1 MNAEFSIE
9 VGQLKIQIAQKL
21 HQREILYLIKTG
33 DQIFDSFFINQLI
46 SSGFS
51 GSISVGNTLEEIQSS
66 LSQTIG
72 LDECVLIDI
81 PKITNKIFNFFVQS
95 SSNESIRVGKVIFLV
110 PKQVLPRFLDVNEKN
125 LFFSSCEFLSQL
137 HPIWT
142 KTALFNGLS
151 SLLGDALA
159 TKLAIYFVDSVGIK
173 NEEIGKA
180 LFFAELNRSKLEEFI
195 SKNQMKDESF
205 STWHN
210 FLDTKG
216 TEFITKTTSKV
227 SLDTVQ
233 AFFRSFI
240 YEEGRQSFPIQLS
253 VNELY
258 ASTQLPNEDFDLL
271 IEVATAPEFR
281 ILNEHGT
288 TLGFSIHQYLTDW
301 VDLKGWVSNE
311 EKSYKQFKL
320 FEEIAEEYF
329 KGTGLLLGKERSA
342 QALILKEEIF
352 TTYAWEVKYN
362 LNEELFSSF
371 LLLSQN
377 YQEEQLKTQLKKRAS
392 LLKNSIRISIAVS
405 IAFLLSSF
413 TALLAYLERNSA
425 IIQQEL
431 AIQSKE
437 EADQAR
443 VVAEK
448 ERLEAIQAREN
459 EQSALKVA
467 EDERLVALNAKGQA
481 EIQRIMAFDALI
493 LAKKSEQEA
502 SAAKEVAQQNEKLA
516 NEATITAQVNFE
528 TSERLRNQQEA
539 RSAALEALG
548 YFANENYSQG
558 IELVKTAYQKNL
570 SNGGFPLQS
579 DIFNAL
585 LIGMN
590 TVKAKESELNL
601 DFPAKLMALSP
612 NKEKLAVYTINGELQ
627 IFSTQPKISFQS
639 SIKTGYVK
647 SFEFLSATLLL
658 GTDLLGKLFFIDLS
672 SNILTSIDPLLP
684 LATSKGF
691 FKVVG
696 KDELWIAHLA
706 NGDHSVYQFSAQ
718 EGFIAIKGDET
729 KSAVTNKKPFYWFE
743 GKVFY
748 KANLSDLKPEVVFTS
763 PSFIQSVAWSTIHKR
778 WMLGL
783 ESGQIWSIDPEKV
796 MPSETFSI
804 HATKVSQLISMPYA
818 HETELLISTSFDGGL
833 TILVFDEAIPISAS
847 VSSRIKFQGHRSWI
861 TGFSVDEKLKTAY
874 SIGNDR
880 TLKVWPLEINEL
892 LKN

>member
-1 MNAEFSIE
+1 MDAEFPIE

-21 HQREILYLIKTG
+21 HQRGILYLIKTG
-33 DQIFDSFFINQLI
+33 DQIFDNFFINQLI
-46 SSGFS
+46 SSGFTS
-51 GSISVGNTLEEIQSS
+51 SLSVGNTLEVIQTS
-66 LSQTIG
+66 LSHPIG
-72 LDECVLIDI
+72 LNECVLIEI
-81 PKITNKIFNFFVQS
+81 PKVTNEIFNFLVQS
-95 SSNESIRVGKVIFLV
+95 LSDATLRVGKVIFLV
-110 PKQVLPRFLDVNEKN
+110 PKQVVPRFLDVNEKN
-125 LFFSSCEFLSQL
+125 SFYSSCEFLSEL
-137 HPIWT
+137 HPNWT
-142 KTALFNGLS
+142 KAALFNGLS
-151 SLLGDALA
+151 EVLGDALA

-180 LFFAELNRSKLEEFI
+180 LFFAELNKIKLEEFI
-195 SKNQMKDESF
+195 SENLVKDESV

-216 TEFITKTTSKV
+216 IEFISKTTSKV

-233 AFFRSFI
+233 VFFRSFI
-240 YEEGRQSFPIQLS
+240 YEEGRQSFSIQLT

-258 ASTQLPNEDFDLL
+258 ASVPLPKEDLDFL
-271 IEVATAPEFR
+271 IEVATSPEFK
-281 ILNEHGT
+281 ILNEHGA
-288 TLGFSIHQYLTDW
+288 TLGFSIPQYLTDW
-301 VDLKGWVSNE
+301 GDLKRWISNE
-311 EKSYKQFKL
+311 EKSYKQFKV

-329 KGTGLLLGKERSA
+329 KGMGLLLGKERLA

-352 TTYAWEVKYN
+352 TTYAWGEKYN

-437 EADQAR
+437 EAEQAR

-459 EQSALKVA
+459 EQSALKIA
-467 EDERLVALNAKGQA
+467 EEERLVALNAKGQA
-481 EIQRIMAFDALI
+481 EIQRMMAVEALI

-539 RSAALEALG
+539 RAAALEALG

-585 LIGMN
+585 LNGMI
-590 TVKAKESELNL
+590 TAKAKESELDL

-672 SNILTSIDPLLP
+672 SNTLTSINPLLP
-684 LATSKGF
+684 LTTSKGF

-696 KDELWIAHLA
+696 SDDLWIAHLA
-706 NGDHSVYQFSAQ
+706 NGDRAVYQFSDQ
-718 EGFIAIKGDET
+718 KGFTAIKGDET
-729 KSAVTNKKPFYWFE
+729 REAITTNKPLYWFE

-748 KANLSDLKPEVVFTS
+748 KANLSDLKPEVVVTT
-763 PSFIQSVAWSTIHKR
+763 PSFIQSVAWSTIHER

-783 ESGQIWSIDPEKV
+783 ESGQIWSIDPKKV
-796 MPSETFSI
+796 LPTETFSI
-804 HATKVSQLISMPYA
+804 HATKVSQLIAMPYA
-818 HETELLISTSFDGGL
+818 HGTELLISTGFDGGL

-847 VSSRIKFQGHRSWI
+847 VSSRLKFQGHRSWI

>member
-1 MNAEFSIE
+1 MNAEFQME

-21 HQREILYLIKTG
+21 HQRGILYLIKTG
-33 DQIFDSFFINQLI
+33 DQIFDNFFTSQLI
-46 SSGFS
+46 NSGLTSSLS
-51 GSISVGNTLEEIQSS
+51 TGNTLEEIQST
-66 LSQTIG
+66 LSQRIELNEG
-72 LDECVLIDI
+72 VLIEI
-81 PKITNKIFNFFVQS
+81 PKITNEIFNFLVQS
-95 SSNESIRVGKVIFLV
+95 LSDESLRVGKVIFLV
-110 PKQVLPRFLDVNEKN
+110 PKQVVPRFLDVNEKN
-125 LFFSSCEFLSQL
+125 SFYSSCEFLSEL
-137 HPIWT
+137 HPNWT

-151 SLLGDALA
+151 PILGDTLA
-159 TKLAIYFVDSVGIK
+159 TKLANYFVDFEGVK

-180 LFFAELNRSKLEEFI
+180 LFFSENNKSKLEEFI
-195 SKNQMKDESF
+195 SNNQLKDESI

-216 TEFITKTTSKV
+216 IEFISKTTSKV
-227 SLDTVQ
+227 SLDTIQ

-240 YEEGRQSFPIQLS
+240 YEEGRQSFTIQLTI
-253 VNELY
+253 NELY
-258 ASTQLPNEDFDLL
+258 ASVPLPKEDLDLL
-271 IEVATAPEFR
+271 IEMATSPEFR

-288 TLGFSIHQYLTDW
+288 SLGFSIPQYLTDW
-301 VDLKGWVSNE
+301 VDLKRWILNE
-311 EKSYKQFKL
+311 EKSYQQFRL

-329 KGTGLLLGKERSA
+329 KGTGLLLEKERLA

-352 TTYAWEVKYN
+352 TTYAWEEKYN

-443 VVAEK
+443 MVAEK

-481 EIQRIMAFDALI
+481 EIQRIMAVDALI

-502 SAAKEVAQQNEKLA
+502 SEAKEVAQQNEKLA

-539 RSAALEALG
+539 RAAALEALG
-548 YFANENYSQG
+548 YFANKNYSEG

-570 SNGGFPLQS
+570 ANGGFPLQS

-585 LIGMN
+585 LNGMN
-590 TVKAKESELNL
+590 TLNAKDSEFNL
-601 DFPAKLMALSP
+601 DFPAKLIALSP
-612 NKEKLAVYTINGELQ
+612 NKEILAVYTINGELQ
-627 IFSTQPKISFQS
+627 IFSTLPTISFES
-639 SIKTGYVK
+639 SIKTGYIK

-672 SNILTSIDPLLP
+672 SNTLTSFDPLLP
-684 LATSKGF
+684 LATNKGF

-696 KDELWIAHLA
+696 TEDLWIAHLA
-706 NGDHSVYQFSAQ
+706 NGDRSVYQFSAQ
-718 EGFIAIKGDET
+718 EGFTALTGNDKIT
-729 KSAVTNKKPFYWFE
+729 TVSAKNPLFWFE
-743 GKVFY
+743 EKVFY
-748 KANLSDLKPEVVFTS
+748 KANLSDLKPEIVVTT
-763 PSFIQSVAWSTIHKR
+763 PSSIQSVAWTTTHRR

-783 ESGQIWSIDPEKV
+783 ENGQIWIVDPEKAL
-796 MPSETFSI
+796 PNESFSI

-818 HETELLISTSFDGGL
+818 HGTELLISAGYDGGL
-833 TILVFDEAIPISAS
+833 TILVFDKAIPISAS
-847 VSSRIKFQGHRSWI
+847 ISSRVKFQGHRSWV
-861 TGFSVDEKLKTAY
+861 TGFTVDEKMKTAY

-892 LKN
+892 LKK

>member
-21 HQREILYLIKTG
+21 RQRGILYLIKTG
-33 DQIFDSFFINQLI
+33 DQIFDNFFTSELI
-46 SSGFS
+46 TSGLTSSL
-51 GSISVGNTLEEIQSS
+51 SIGNTLEEIQST
-66 LSQTIG
+66 LSQLNG
-72 LDECVLIDI
+72 LNEGVLIEI
-81 PKITNKIFNFFVQS
+81 PKITNQIFNFLVES
-95 SSNESIRVGKVIFLV
+95 LSNESIKLGKVIFLV
-110 PKQVLPRFLDVNEKN
+110 PKQVIPRFLDLNEKN
-125 LFFSSCEFLSQL
+125 SFYSCCEFLSEL

-151 SLLGDALA
+151 PFLGDVLA
-159 TKLAIYFVDSVGIK
+159 TKLAIYFVDLEGVK

-180 LFFAELNRSKLEEFI
+180 LFFAENNKSKLEEFI
-195 SKNQMKDESF
+195 TKNQLKEESA

-216 TEFITKTTSKV
+216 IEFISKTTSKV
-227 SLDTVQ
+227 SLEEVQ
-233 AFFRSFI
+233 VFFRSFI
-240 YEEGRQSFPIQLS
+240 YEEGKQSFSIQLT

-258 ASTQLPNEDFDLL
+258 ASIPLPKEDLDLL
-271 IEVATAPEFR
+271 IEMATSPEFR
-281 ILNEHGT
+281 ILNEHGA
-288 TLGFSIHQYLTDW
+288 TLGFSIPQYLTDW
-301 VDLKGWVSNE
+301 VDLKRWVLNE
-311 EKSYKQFKL
+311 EKSYQQFKL

-329 KGTGLLLGKERSA
+329 KGTGLLLGKERLA

-352 TTYAWEVKYN
+352 TTYAWDEKYN

-377 YQEEQLKTQLKKRAS
+377 YQEELLKTQLKKRAS

-437 EADQAR
+437 EAEQAR
-443 VVAEK
+443 AVAEK

-459 EQSALKVA
+459 EQSALRVA
-467 EDERLVALNAKGQA
+467 EEERLAALNAKGQA
-481 EIQRIMAFDALI
+481 EIQRVMAVDALI

-502 SAAKEVAQQNEKLA
+502 SAAKEVAQKNEKLA

-539 RSAALEALG
+539 RAAALEALG
-548 YFANENYSQG
+548 YFANKNYSEG

-585 LIGMN
+585 LNGMN
-590 TVKAKESELNL
+590 TINAKETELNL
-601 DFPAKLMALSP
+601 DFPAKLIALSP
-612 NKEKLAVYTINGELQ
+612 NKEILAVYTINGELQ
-627 IFSTQPKISFQS
+627 IFSTQPTISFES
-639 SIKTGYVK
+639 SIKTGYIK
-647 SFEFLSATLLL
+647 SFEFLSTNLLL

-672 SNILTSIDPLLP
+672 SNMLTSLDPLLP

-696 KDELWIAHLA
+696 TDDLWIAHLV
-706 NGDHSVYQFSAQ
+706 NGDRLVYQFSVQ
-718 EGFIAIKGDET
+718 EGFIALTGEEINT
-729 KSAVTNKKPFYWFE
+729 TASNKKPLYWFE
-743 GKVFY
+743 EKYLY
-748 KANLSDLKPEVVFTS
+748 KANLSDLKPEIVVTT
-763 PSFIQSVAWSTIHKR
+763 PSSIQSVAWSTIHQR

-783 ESGQIWSIDPEKV
+783 ENGQIWSVDPEQV
-796 MPSETFSI
+796 LPNETFSI

-818 HETELLISTSFDGGL
+818 HGTELLISTGYDGGL
-833 TILVFDEAIPISAS
+833 TILVFDKAIPISAS
-847 VSSRIKFQGHRSWI
+847 VSSRVKFQGHRSWI
-861 TGFSVDEKLKTAY
+861 TGFSVDEKMKTAY

-892 LKN
+892 LKK